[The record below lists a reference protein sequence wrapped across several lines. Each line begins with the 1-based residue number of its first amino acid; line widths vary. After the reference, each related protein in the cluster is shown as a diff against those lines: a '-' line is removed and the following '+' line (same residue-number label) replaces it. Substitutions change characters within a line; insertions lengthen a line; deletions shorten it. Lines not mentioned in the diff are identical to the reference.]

1 MTAPGLLCACVL
13 AATPSESGESDETQ
27 EGGRRP
33 ARDLFGTARRKAG
46 DRPGEPSRV
55 WGTVELSDGTRL
67 QGWLSLTPG
76 RPLEVFD
83 LDAQE
88 WREFAIHE
96 IRGLRAAPRREE
108 LEREWRWKEYG
119 KDEKVYTGRAYPKRW
134 LDHELVLRPDTG
146 KDGGEK
152 DEKDGKGGERIRC
165 HIKGAVLHLTTEP
178 DRAAVDKTDFG
189 ELSRAASE
197 KTRPGE
203 RPATEITENT
213 EGERQRKARL
223 SVGGQAEPLPS
234 ETSVSSVAS
243 RRRGD
248 EAPKRFR
255 FILRQYERGRLG
267 QTLDE
272 LVYVK
277 RVIVHEKVPSPKP
290 AAGNG
295 KRPAAE

>member
-1 MTAPGLLCACVL
+1 MTALGLLCACVL
-13 AATPSESGESDETQ
+13 AASPGGSDADELK
-27 EGGRRP
+27 P
-33 ARDLFGTARRKAG
+33 KRDLFGTARREPG
-46 DRPGEPSRV
+46 RRPGPPARV
-55 WGTVELSDGTRL
+55 WGTLELSEGTRL

-134 LDHELVLRPDTG
+134 LDHELVVRAE
-146 KDGGEK
+146 GGTAEK
-152 DEKDGKGGERIRC
+152 DAKGGERIRC

-178 DRAAVDKTDFG
+178 DRAVGDKTDFG
-189 ELSRAASE
+189 EPSRAASE

-203 RPATEITENT
+203 KTADAKKPGQEKSAEKKAAQKKPGDATAKPGAKPA
-213 EGERQRKARL
+213 A
-223 SVGGQAEPLPS
+223 
-234 ETSVSSVAS
+234 
-243 RRRGD
+243 D

-267 QTLDE
+267 QTLDD